1 MPVIEISPQAKVTLT
16 LGLVASVLV
25 TVVTC
30 TWKMASTL
38 NEVNSTMRNLDARV
52 SAVESNRFR
61 ISDAAEVALRTAIE
75 NPKMR
80 VPDPRD
86 PSRII
91 AVGPHEDSDHKR
103 LSLKENDK

>member
-1 MPVIEISPQAKVTLT
+1 MPSIEISPQAKVTLT
-16 LGLVASVLV
+16 VGLVCSILI

-30 TWKMASTL
+30 TWKIASTM
-38 NEVNSTMRNLDARV
+38 NEVNTTMRNLDARV
-52 SAVESNRFR
+52 SAIENNRFR

-86 PSRII
+86 PSKII
-91 AVGPHEDSDHKR
+91 VVGEPH
-103 LSLKENDK
+103 